1 MEELGGARIHS
12 EVTGNAHFFALS
24 EEECFEQIKKLITF
38 IPWNNGRKARDFAP
52 ADPSPEYQYQ

>member
-1 MEELGGARIHS
+1 VHS

-38 IPWNNGRKARDFAP
+38 IPWNNGQKAKMFEPGNRT
-52 ADPSPEYQYQ
+52 